1 MKISIGTKVT
11 NVLKI
16 NISKESDIFM
26 KEPYIS
32 NINLECNLLYHSDC
46 NKEYVFRKILK
57 EPAHT
62 DKIDW
67 DEVIKKILITD
78 FDKIQ
83 IT

>member
-1 MKISIGTKVT
+1 
-11 NVLKI
+11 
-16 NISKESDIFM
+16 M